1 MSESQPNIDFSG
13 SIPAIY
19 DEFLGPVIFAS
30 YADGLAQQAG
40 RAVRSGRLLETA
52 CGTGLVTRRVLA
64 ALPPAVHIVATDL
77 NEAMIAYARTRTPES
92 PRLEWRT
99 ADAAALPFP
108 DRSFDALVNQFG
120 MMFVPDKAL
129 AFREA
134 RRVLKAGGTFAFS
147 VWGRLEDNAFARVA
161 HRTIGSFFKADP
173 PTFYQVPFG
182 FHDAALITKLLR
194 DAGFEGVVVESVT
207 KELTAPSAQGF
218 ARGLVEGNPVVAA
231 IREAGLPPGEIVAA
245 VAAALAREG
254 GGAPFRSKMTALI
267 CSGRAL

>member
-1 MSESQPNIDFSG
+1 
-13 SIPAIY
+13 
-19 DEFLGPVIFAS
+19 
-30 YADGLAQQAG
+30 
-40 RAVRSGRLLETA
+40 
-52 CGTGLVTRRVLA
+52 
-64 ALPPAVHIVATDL
+64 VHIVATDL
-77 NEAMIAYARTRTPES
+77 NEAMIAYARTRTAQS

-108 DRSFDALVNQFG
+108 DRSFDAAVNQFG